1 DGWTSVGGGKKGKK
15 FQTYTYCSC
24 GHWTYDRLLARRGF
38 CVGCGT
44 AMQPTGG
51 GKSGAGGANGAPS
64 GGGGGASGVDPAA
77 VAAARKAAALLP
89 PAAAAELLA
98 TLKIKPDPPPPM
110 PLGEAE
116 ISSAEAKKRAATR
129 AVQQA
134 IDARLRLEE
143 QIAAADKKVDE
154 AIKKEEEAQQAVELA
169 ARNLAA
175 RVLPTPEETL
185 PSSGSVL
192 HIGALL
198 EDPDSVRLDFGE
210 SIDVTGPAFS
220 DEDRAKFSNFAE
232 QQRIAATELLR
243 KAFSGVAEQAKKL
256 QSEYVSYVKQ
266 IQKKRKTE
274 DGQGVAVQQPSAP
287 PAAAASS
294 PAGAAAEASQEPPGP
309 AAPAASPTPAEAAEL
324 EAERLVYGN
333 ISCWGPQAE
342 RWLAETLADVVVLV
356 ETRVRGVKYTQ
367 MCAAARRLGWKA
379 VGGEADAT
387 EAFSTSAGVVIFAR
401 ARLGLA
407 SLCLEANG
415 GWTSSSCSR
424 WCVATLRLR
433 RVTLTIV
440 PIYMVSGEELGGRN
454 LKLLSQVG
462 ARLGQLAGPLFIVG
476 DWQSVSS
483 ELATT
488 GFMAALGLVEVQSGL
503 QVTCTGGRGAGRAID
518 YALVSSSFASAV
530 QFAGVDVS
538 APWGT
543 HLALSYNILANPRS
557 LMGWCVVMPKA
568 LDIFVASNE
577 SYDLDWDAALSEARA
592 FRQRFSARFT
602 SNFETASL
610 AIADHDVPQTALLLG
625 SQLGEWAL
633 ALEFVHCAKKGIPR
647 SQWPLYVGRCQQ
659 PRLKYVPIVPRASDG
674 PPLADR
680 HARFWQALAVQ
691 ASLLLRLADPEA
703 DPSEASTPRAGCGEQ
718 FWSTMR
724 GLEALQL
731 PPPFDPN
738 DAVEGPIL
746 ERWIFRLRQLRSLS
760 LDSLQQIAEEAKEQ
774 GVQAAQR
781 AAAAA
786 RARWRSWLS
795 DALAGSASKAHRLLR
810 DPPAFCRAEPVW
822 DGEPASTPAA
832 VLEAEG
838 AAWHAIWCKHSRP
851 EALEALA
858 RIRRAALSS
867 DCFEPVTPDQ

>member
-1 DGWTSVGGGKKGKK
+1 
-15 FQTYTYCSC
+15 
-24 GHWTYDRLLARRGF
+24 
-38 CVGCGT
+38 
-44 AMQPTGG
+44 
-51 GKSGAGGANGAPS
+51 
-64 GGGGGASGVDPAA
+64 
-77 VAAARKAAALLP
+77 
-89 PAAAAELLA
+89 
-98 TLKIKPDPPPPM
+98 
-110 PLGEAE
+110 
-116 ISSAEAKKRAATR
+116 
-129 AVQQA
+129 A

-143 QIAAADKKVDE
+143 QIVAADKKVDE

-175 RVLPTPEETL
+175 RVLPAPEAA

-198 EDPDSVRLDFGE
+198 ENPDSVRLDFGE

-243 KAFSGVAEQAKKL
+243 KAFAGVAEQAKKL

-266 IQKKRKTE
+266 IQKKRKAE

-287 PAAAASS
+287 PAAAASP
-294 PAGAAAEASQEPPGP
+294 PAGAAAAASQEPPGP

-324 EAERLVYGN
+324 EAERRREAVRAASAARAAAKQGRFLRLVYGN

-342 RWLAETLADVVVLV
+342 RWLAETPADVVVLV

-387 EAFSTSAGVVIFAR
+387 EASSTSAGVVIFAR

-407 SLCLEANG
+407 SLCLEASG

-433 RVTLTIV
+433 HVTLTIV

-476 DWQSVSS
+476 DWQSLSS

-518 YALVSSSFASAV
+518 FALVSSSFASAV

-592 FRQRFSARFT
+592 LRQRSSARFT
-602 SNFETASL
+602 SNYEAASL

-659 PRLKYVPIVPRASDG
+659 PRLKY
-674 PPLADR
+674 
-680 HARFWQALAVQ
+680 
-691 ASLLLRLADPEA
+691 
-703 DPSEASTPRAGCGEQ
+703 
-718 FWSTMR
+718 
-724 GLEALQL
+724 
-731 PPPFDPN
+731 
-738 DAVEGPIL
+738 
-746 ERWIFRLRQLRSLS
+746 
-760 LDSLQQIAEEAKEQ
+760 
-774 GVQAAQR
+774 
-781 AAAAA
+781 
-786 RARWRSWLS
+786 
-795 DALAGSASKAHRLLR
+795 
-810 DPPAFCRAEPVW
+810 
-822 DGEPASTPAA
+822 
-832 VLEAEG
+832 
-838 AAWHAIWCKHSRP
+838 
-851 EALEALA
+851 
-858 RIRRAALSS
+858 
-867 DCFEPVTPDQ
+867 